1 MLVKFAEA
9 ESARGPELAYVPKKF
24 RHELALKNGAAK
36 KVTYC
41 LSRRFYVQKFYK
53 AAALI

>member
-1 MLVKFAEA
+1 MLVSLRKLRAQEVL
-9 ESARGPELAYVPKKF
+9 SAHVPKRF

-36 KVTYC
+36 KSNL
-41 LSRRFYVQKFYK
+41 LSEQTLYVQKFYK

>member
-1 MLVKFAEA
+1 MRKLRAQEVL
-9 ESARGPELAYVPKKF
+9 SAHVPKRF